1 VSLPEHE
8 SGAPLVLVV
17 ANQKG
22 GVGKTTTA
30 INLATAL
37 AAVDKSTLVIDLDP
51 QGNATTGLGA
61 RMAST
66 GEGAYDVLHGAPLAD
81 ALVNTAVPGLSLV
94 PASADLSGI
103 DIELVDEADRAYRLQ
118 AALQAPDIKRRFD
131 VVLLDCPPSLSL
143 LTINAM
149 VAGDGLLVPL
159 QCEFFALQGLSQL
172 LTTVERVKQ
181 NLNKS
186 LSIFGIVL
194 TMYDGR
200 NNLSR
205 SVAEDVKSNLGDLVF
220 ETLIPRNVR
229 LSEAPSYAL
238 PALLYDHA
246 CVGSQAYIRLAGEV
260 LRRAAPRTKRTL
272 ETTE

>member
-1 VSLPEHE
+1 MSGSERE

-37 AAVDKSTLVIDLDP
+37 AAVDRATLVIDLDP
-51 QGNATTGLGA
+51 QGNATTGLGGRSGGDRA
-61 RMAST
+61 T
-66 GEGAYDVLHGAPLAD
+66 AYDVLHGAPLAE
-81 ALVNTAVPGLSLV
+81 AVQETAVPGLHLV
-94 PASADLSGI
+94 AASPDLSGV
-103 DIELVDEADRAYRLQ
+103 DIELVDEADRAYRLK
-118 AALQAPDIKRRFD
+118 AALTAPEIGRFD
-131 VVLLDCPPSLSL
+131 VVLIDCPPSLSL

-172 LTTVERVKQ
+172 LGTVERVKT
-181 NLNKS
+181 NLNNRIN
-186 LSIFGIVL
+186 IFGILL

-200 NNLSR
+200 NNLSK

-220 ETLIPRNVR
+220 DTVIPRNVR
-229 LSEAPSYAL
+229 LSEAPSYAM
-238 PALLYDHA
+238 PAILYDHA

-260 LRRAAPRTKRTL
+260 LRRHAPLRQSSL
-272 ETTE
+272 ETL

>member
-1 VSLPEHE
+1 MSETDHGN
-8 SGAPLVLVV
+8 GAPLVLVI

-37 AAVDKSTLVIDLDP
+37 AAVDRKTLVVDLDP
-51 QGNATTGLGA
+51 QCNATTGLGGQLHGD
-61 RMAST
+61 RLS
-66 GEGAYDVLHGAPLAD
+66 AYDVLHGAAVLD
-81 ALVNTAVPGLSLV
+81 AVQDTDVPGLHLL

-118 AALQAPDIKRRFD
+118 SGLAAPVVQERFD
-131 VVLLDCPPSLSL
+131 AILIDCPPSLSL

-172 LTTVERVKQ
+172 LGTVERVKSS
-181 NLNKS
+181 LNNH
-186 LSIFGIVL
+186 LSIFGILL

-200 NNLSR
+200 NNLSK

-220 ETLIPRNVR
+220 DTMIPRNVK

-238 PALLYDHA
+238 PAILYDHA
-246 CVGSQAYIRLAGEV
+246 CVGSQAYIRLAGEI
-260 LRRAAPRTKRTL
+260 LRRQARSATRTL
-272 ETTE
+272 ETM

>member
-1 VSLPEHE
+1 VPAENSDRR
-8 SGAPLVLVV
+8 PLVLVI

-37 AAVDKSTLVIDLDP
+37 ATVDQRCLVIDLDP

-61 RMAST
+61 RMGGKTSI
-66 GEGAYDVLHGAPLAD
+66 YDVLHGAPLVD
-81 ALVNTAVPGLSLV
+81 AIQATQVAGLSL
-94 PASADLSGI
+94 AASSADLSGL
-103 DIELVDEADRAYRLQ
+103 DLELAEEQDRAYRLKSAL
-118 AALQAPDIKRRFD
+118 AAPEITQRFD
-131 VVLLDCPPSLSL
+131 TILIDCPPSLSL

-149 VAGDGLLVPL
+149 VAGRGLLVPL

-172 LTTVERVKQ
+172 LGTVERVKKS
-181 NLNKS
+181 LNNE
-186 LSIFGIVL
+186 LSIFGIIL

-200 NNLSR
+200 NNLSKN
-205 SVAEDVKSNLGDLVF
+205 VAEDVRTNLGDLVF
-220 ETLIPRNVR
+220 DSIIPRNVR

-238 PALLYDHA
+238 PAILYDHS

-260 LRRAAPRTKRTL
+260 LRRKTQNDARVL
-272 ETTE
+272 EVS